1 MVLHFIHELSKVFG
15 DCAMGS
21 AMFCPYAE
29 KTGRSLRPGGR
40 VPGLCSLADGRGAM
54 FSDEKK
60 RSKMKFEYAKA

>member
-1 MVLHFIHELSKVFG
+1 MFG

-29 KTGRSLRPGGR
+29 KTGRSLRPRGR

-60 RSKMKFEYAKA
+60 EVK